1 MVRGL
6 LVWSWRPCWY
16 RYRYQKTSQVSTG
29 GSEDAFV
36 GGLDKREAGGQC
48 GDE

>member
-1 MVRGL
+1 MVRV
-6 LVWSWRPCWY
+6 LVWGWSRW
-16 RYRYQKTSQVSTG
+16 YQKTYQVSSG

>member
-1 MVRGL
+1 MVRV
-6 LVWSWRPCWY
+6 LVWGWTCW
-16 RYRYQKTSQVSTG
+16 YQKTYQVSSG

-36 GGLDKREAGGQC
+36 GGGLDKREAGGQC